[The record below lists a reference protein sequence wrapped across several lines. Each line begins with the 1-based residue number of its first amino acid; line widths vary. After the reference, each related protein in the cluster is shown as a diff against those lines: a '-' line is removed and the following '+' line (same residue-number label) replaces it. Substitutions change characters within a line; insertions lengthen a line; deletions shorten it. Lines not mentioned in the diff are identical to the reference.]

1 MKKVFILFTLVLFVC
16 GCEKSQTEIAKGLAQ
31 EFMEKHVHD
40 KSSYEIVDFGDLD
53 STYTNILSDS
63 LYKRCLTKRLTY
75 QKLRNE
81 LYNESQLWRN
91 IDKERYSYYH
101 ERTMLYA
108 DSVSYYFDLENKAKN
123 DFKPVF
129 GGYVIKHT
137 FRAKNELGN
146 LILNV
151 CAIQFDPG
159 LTRVTSV
166 SNWDEYTNY
175 KVEDDIEEFINSM
188 IK

>member
-1 MKKVFILFTLVLFVC
+1 MKKVLILFSFVLFVY

-40 KSSYEIVDFGDLD
+40 KQSYEIVDFGKLD
-53 STYTNILSDS
+53 STFTNILSDS

-81 LYNESQLWRN
+81 LYDESELWRN
-91 IDKERYSYYH
+91 IDNAKYNYYH

-108 DSVSYYFDLENKAKN
+108 DSVSYYMDLENKAKH

-129 GGYVIKHT
+129 DGYVIKHT

-146 LILNV
+146 MTLNV
-151 CAIQFDPG
+151 CAIQFDPQ
-159 LTRVTSV
+159 LKRVTSV
-166 SNWDEYTNY
+166 CNWDEYTNY
-175 KVEDDIEEFINSM
+175 KVEDDIEEFIKSM
-188 IK
+188 IE